1 MHRNPRT
8 LRPWLSMLGAGACS
22 LAAGQGP
29 DEIFADDFESCR
41 APTQFIYA
49 VDSNNA
55 LLRFDPTALA
65 GTPIQSLGAL
75 TCNAGSPLPPQPSP
89 AVPVSM
95 SVDRDGNIWVLYTSG
110 ELFSVDPGTLACSPT
125 TFVIQQ
131 DNFNLFNM
139 AFAGPGGPATQ
150 AIYIDGGS
158 VDFSSLGGFGWID
171 RSSLQ
176 IQSAGSLM
184 GAADYTPPL
193 AGTGDLA
200 LYGLYIST
208 TTTTYIRE
216 IDRTNGTTL
225 GALSLSSGIF
235 DGNQVAWAFAF
246 WGGKFW
252 IFVTRQ
258 DPVTLAQSTALYS
271 VDRVTGSQ
279 QTEIGSVP
287 FSPVAA
293 GSSTCV
299 PVTAP

>member
-55 LLRFDPTALA
+55 LLRFDPTAIG

-75 TCNAGSPLPPQPSP
+75 TCNAGSPLPGWLGGT
-89 AVPVSM
+89 VPLSM
-95 SVDRDGNIWVLYTSG
+95 SVDRDGNVWVLYSSG
-110 ELFSVDPGTLACSPT
+110 ELFSVDPITLACSPT
-125 TFVIQQ
+125 SFVPQQ
-131 DNFNLFNM
+131 GGFDLFNM
-139 AFAGPGGPATQ
+139 AFAGPGGPAAQ
-150 AIYIDGGS
+150 AIYIGGGS
-158 VDFSSLGGFGWID
+158 VNLDSPGKFALID
-171 RSSLQ
+171 RSSLLV
-176 IQSAGSLM
+176 QSLGSLIDP
-184 GAADYTPPL
+184 ADFSVPL
-193 AGTGDLA
+193 AGTGDLT

-208 TTTTYIRE
+208 TTPTHIRE
-216 IDRTNGTTL
+216 IDRTSGTTFGTVL
-225 GALSLSSGIF
+225 TITGLF
-235 DGNQVAWAFAF
+235 DGNTVDWAFAF

-252 IFVTRQ
+252 IFATEMDLVTFA
-258 DPVTLAQSTALYS
+258 TNTSLYS
-271 VDRVTGSQ
+271 VDRMTGTQ
-279 QTEIGSVP
+279 QTEIASVP
-287 FSPVAA
+287 FTPVAA